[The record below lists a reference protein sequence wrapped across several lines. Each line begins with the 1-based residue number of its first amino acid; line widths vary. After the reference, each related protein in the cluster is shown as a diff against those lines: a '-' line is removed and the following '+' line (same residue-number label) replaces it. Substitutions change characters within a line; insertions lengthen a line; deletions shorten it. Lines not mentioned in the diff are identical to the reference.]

1 MSVDLDTDTDMEV
14 KEKEKEHANEQDL
27 MENHDDEEVIDE
39 NKEAC

>member
-27 MENHDDEEVIDE
+27 MENHDDEVIDE
-39 NKEAC
+39 NKEVC